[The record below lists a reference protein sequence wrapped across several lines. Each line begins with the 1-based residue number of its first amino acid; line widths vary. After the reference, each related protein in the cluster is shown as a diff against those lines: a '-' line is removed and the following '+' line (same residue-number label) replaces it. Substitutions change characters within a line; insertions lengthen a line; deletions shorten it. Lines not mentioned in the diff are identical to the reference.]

1 MLDTTFHALARGFY
15 ILAFACFLKWIR
27 ALWKRPFPANAPK
40 LVSGYPVVGALQFF
54 FDQNGFCQKARDA
67 SATGNYSYY
76 LGGDRVVGLS
86 GPEGRKTF
94 FGNRNL
100 DLDRGSALLIPFA
113 NVVETPDDPSID
125 THSSHLRFALRTRL
139 LRTQSLEI
147 IPAAME
153 TCISAALKR
162 MGDKCLI
169 DPFVEMKLLYT
180 QSTMAVLGV
189 DEVAVSLNLS
199 KKVGNLISTMEGTF
213 SAIDMTVPWPLNP
226 LHIPAGIAMGRL
238 CVIMLRIIHDQK
250 RQQQQQPDKSDARKE
265 NMLQDMIQMGWS
277 TRAILKNLLSSAFA
291 SQGNTPTVA
300 SWILM
305 GLATDAQ
312 WMARVRQEV
321 DQVILKHRKNGEPAE
336 EVLRSLHVNTW
347 EKEFPLLHACLLETV
362 RRVVMLVLT
371 RQNISGA
378 DVTIGDTGEVIP
390 PGAYATYNTCEVTWD
405 SDVYPDPQR
414 WDPGRFLSDRTEH
427 LKEALA
433 YTGFGSGRRKC
444 RE

>member
-1 MLDTTFHALARGFY
+1 MIEPNPLT
-15 ILAFACFLKWIR
+15 
-27 ALWKRPFPANAPK
+27 P
-40 LVSGYPVVGALQFF
+40 
-54 FDQNGFCQKARDA
+54 
-67 SATGNYSYY
+67 
-76 LGGDRVVGLS
+76 
-86 GPEGRKTF
+86 
-94 FGNRNL
+94 RN
-100 DLDRGSALLIPFA
+100 DSRSALLIPFA

-347 EKEFPLLHACLLETV
+347 EKEFPLLHACLLET
-362 RRVVMLVLT
+362 
-371 RQNISGA
+371 
-378 DVTIGDTGEVIP
+378 
-390 PGAYATYNTCEVTWD
+390 
-405 SDVYPDPQR
+405 
-414 WDPGRFLSDRTEH
+414 
-427 LKEALA
+427 
-433 YTGFGSGRRKC
+433 
-444 RE
+444 